1 MTYGNLAYKYDYIY
15 KNKTGYKDRGDEPGT
30 KSAVNTADRK
40 MRSADGRKKTKE
52 ISFAAKVASIVIVT
66 VSAISMIVQFVEVK
80 ETLAVLN
87 DTKSQYEFEQSVTS
101 QKSFELEQSID
112 LSKIEQEAT
121 TRLGMK
127 RPDRHQIVYIDVPK
141 DDVTETTAGE
151 IEGLGNRASALWQ
164 SIISH
169 IVEFF
174 SI

>member
-1 MTYGNLAYKYDYIY
+1 MTYGNLAYKYDYIDGNRTDY
-15 KNKTGYKDRGDEPGT
+15 RSREGR
-30 KSAVNTADRK
+30 KSQASAARTEEEG
-40 MRSADGRKKTKE
+40 MRRAAGKKKTKK
-52 ISFAAKVASIVIVT
+52 ISFAAKVASIVVVT
-66 VSAISMIVQFVEVK
+66 ISAISMIVQFVEVK
-80 ETLAVLN
+80 ETLVVLN
-87 DTKSQYEFEQSVTS
+87 ETKAQYAFEQSVTS

-127 RPDRHQIVYIDVPK
+127 RPERHQIVYIDVPK
-141 DDVTETTAGE
+141 DDVTEKTAGE
-151 IEGLGNRASALWQ
+151 VEGFRNRTAAIVK